1 MENENHKIIIKKID
15 EEDIIFRESLIP
27 KTIKPFRGTVSVYQV
42 LWEKSTSRTT
52 VRNMSCFDCDA
63 SEICSHGKHV
73 GFIQNVIDERKEN
86 AFPFVPDTAT
96 NKHVAVLSDI
106 TFKGPFN
113 LPEPSSSS
121 KNK

>member
-73 GFIQNVIDERKEN
+73 GFRYTERDWWTERKCISFCPRYSNE
-86 AFPFVPDTAT
+86 
-96 NKHVAVLSDI
+96 
-106 TFKGPFN
+106 
-113 LPEPSSSS
+113 
-121 KNK
+121 